1 MDGSVNFYRTWETY
15 RHGFGN
21 LEKEFWLGM
30 FVSFMFNPN
39 LNKAESCFNPNQNK
53 SESCFNPN
61 LNKSESCF
69 NKKKTNP
76 NLNKP
81 E

>member
-30 FVSFMFNPN
+30 FVSFMFNKYP
-39 LNKAESCFNPNQNK
+39 
-53 SESCFNPN
+53 
-61 LNKSESCF
+61 
-69 NKKKTNP
+69 
-76 NLNKP
+76 KP
-81 E
+81 RYDGVRYVCEFHV

>member
-30 FVSFMFNPN
+30 FVSFMFNRYP
-39 LNKAESCFNPNQNK
+39 NPNRNK
-53 SESCFNPN
+53 MLHATSC
-61 LNKSESCF
+61 
-69 NKKKTNP
+69 
-76 NLNKP
+76 
-81 E
+81 